1 MADLMF
7 KRGKQAQLPS
17 IGIDGCF
24 YLTTDTNRLYVGQ
37 GENKAPVLLNQTV
50 QVVDR
55 VAALPPSPPSLEND
69 FFYCIEE
76 NVLAVYHNGAWVQIN
91 TNTNDTVEVTD
102 VQFGEGSVN
111 DTKDAIQYTLT
122 LSQTKYDIN
131 GSELEDDADKINPIT
146 ATLTLKTS
154 DIITITPEKAEVGLE
169 ASTKRSEADTSK
181 NGVNIATKG
190 SGSDSTASVLLVP
203 GSNVDSI
210 GLNSKNEIEI
220 NTHNTKYDVLV
231 EAVDNV
237 ADVKLMSTDGEEIP
251 VHYAAGTDLV
261 VSTEQAG
268 DAVDTVK
275 FTHKTYNTQ
284 GVTISNAEQLDP
296 EASLSYISGI
306 GLSNGHVTSISTGS
320 VKMPF
325 DTHLVDGVSHDSNSW
340 KATFADNNKNEWTI
354 DFSGDAENL
363 ETNLKDYIDQGL
375 AAANTALTFKGN
387 IEHPDNLKTL
397 TNVEVGDVYLLSKN
411 QDTANYNYRVG
422 DLFIAVS
429 KGGNSGVLAA
439 EDLEWTHVPAGD
451 ELIIDTRFAGVA
463 SVSGKAGVT
472 DNENN
477 GQASFHIE
485 AQEDIQGDIN
495 TPDNNETLTLVAGQG
510 LEIVNN
516 TTSGSK
522 EEVATIRHANITT
535 TEPAASTVANA
546 FEIVAVD
553 NIDYDNG
560 HITNISTKKYQVPTY
575 DLSAED
581 NQIKLVNS
589 IDDECGVIA
598 VSGDTWITAT
608 ADTNGLKVVH
618 AAPNRNN
625 PNTVT
630 VSNSDALTQEGTLN
644 IISEVQYDDKGHIVD
659 IKTDSMTMPKD
670 TTYEFYIGQNADGAA
685 ITNTTVNN
693 PYLFLKDRNGDTG
706 SAQLYADHTN
716 LKVSGSSER
725 VQFNLVWGSFTD

>member
-7 KRGKQAQLPS
+7 KRGKQEQLPP

-50 QVVDR
+50 QVVDK
-55 VAALPPSPPSLEND
+55 VASLPPSPPSLEND

-76 NVLAVYHNGAWVQIN
+76 NVLAVYHDDAWVQIN
-91 TNTNDTVEVTD
+91 TNTNDTIEVTS

-111 DTKDAIQYTLT
+111 ADKDAIQYTLT
-122 LSQTKYDIN
+122 LSQAKYDIN
-131 GSELEDDADKINPIT
+131 GSELEDDVDKINPIT

-154 DIITITPEKAEVGLE
+154 DIVAITPEKAEVGLE
-169 ASTKRSEADTSK
+169 ASTKRSAANTSV

-190 SGSDSTASVLLVP
+190 SGSDPNASVLLVP

-220 NTHNTKYDVLV
+220 NTHNTKYDLLV
-231 EAVDNV
+231 ETNNNV
-237 ADVKLMSTDGEEIP
+237 ADVKLMSTDGDEVP

-261 VSTEQAG
+261 VSAEKAG
-268 DAVDTVK
+268 DSVDTVK

-284 GVTISNAEQLDP
+284 NASVSNGEQLNP
-296 EASLSYISGI
+296 EDSLNYISGI
-306 GLSNGHVTSISTGS
+306 TLSNGHVTGINTSS

-340 KATFADNNKNEWTI
+340 KATFADNNSNEWTI
-354 DFSGDAENL
+354 DFSGDASTL
-363 ETNLKDYIDQGL
+363 EEELKEYVDKGL

-387 IEHPDNLKTL
+387 IEHPNNLNTL

-411 QDTANYNYRVG
+411 QDTADYNYRVG

-429 KGGNSGVLAA
+429 KSGKAGVLTAD
-439 EDLEWTHVPAGD
+439 DLEWTHVPAGD

-472 DNENN
+472 DRTNN

-485 AQEDIQGDIN
+485 AQEDIQGNIN
-495 TPDNNETLTLVAGQG
+495 TPENNETLTLVAGQG

-516 TTSGSK
+516 TASGSK
-522 EEVATIRHANITT
+522 EEVATIRHADITT
-535 TEPAASTVANA
+535 SEPTATTVGNA

-575 DLSAED
+575 ELNAED
-581 NQIKLVNS
+581 NQIKLINS
-589 IDDECGVIA
+589 LDDECGVID

-608 ADTNGLKVVH
+608 TDGNGLQIEH
-618 AAPNRNN
+618 ATPNQNN
-625 PNTVT
+625 PNTVA
-630 VSNSDALTQEGTLN
+630 VNNPEALTQEGTLN
-644 IISEVQYDDKGHIVD
+644 IISEVKYDDRGHIVG
-659 IKTDSMTMPKD
+659 IATDSMTMPKD

-685 ITNTTVNN
+685 ITNTAVNN
-693 PYLFLKDRNGDTG
+693 PYIFLKDRDGNTG